1 MVKSDPYR
9 FLKPS
14 WIGGKIMDVRF
25 VTRNLDLQDELWK
38 YMEKKLE
45 KLEKFFD
52 RILDTQVEVSSN
64 RGMKVV
70 EITAD
75 VNGVIMRGEDYASDI
90 RKAFDKCLKNI
101 ERQIK
106 KHKSFLKE
114 KARMK
119 TAEVSFEIEGFV
131 NELSEP
137 EEKREGIVKT
147 KKFPFRPM
155 TPEEAT
161 MQMDLLGHTFFVFRN
176 ADNGS
181 VNVVYR
187 RKDGG
192 FGLLIPEE

>member
-1 MVKSDPYR
+1 
-9 FLKPS
+9 
-14 WIGGKIMDVRF
+14 MDVRF
-25 VTRNLDLQDELWK
+25 VTRNVEVKDDLQD
-38 YMEKKLE
+38 YMEKKLV

-52 RILDTQVEVSSN
+52 RIRDTQVEVSFN
-64 RGMKVV
+64 RGMNVV

-75 VNGVIMRGEDYASDI
+75 VNGVIMRGEDYAPDI

-106 KHKSFLKE
+106 KHKSFLKD
-114 KARMK
+114 KARMRNVD
-119 TAEVSFEIEGFV
+119 VSFEIEGFV
-131 NELSEP
+131 NEINEP
-137 EEKREGIVKT
+137 EQGREGIVKT

-155 TPEEAT
+155 SPEEAT

-176 ADNGS
+176 GEDGN

-192 FGLLIPEE
+192 FGLLVPEE